1 MALKESVSLSLS
13 LSLSLSRREEE
24 DFKEEDF
31 KEEEGFHYSYYCW
44 AAVFVVARRLKEKN

>member
-1 MALKESVSLSLS
+1 MVALKESVSLS

>member
-1 MALKESVSLSLS
+1 MVALKESVSLSLS
-13 LSLSLSRREEE
+13 LSLSRREE

-31 KEEEGFHYSYYCW
+31 KEEEGFHYSYSYW